1 MTSAEL
7 AEFVAKTRRLFRGEM
22 DEDIFSLAKVRI
34 AGLKIEKCLTA
45 LDNYAL
51 DYGGVRGRF
60 IAAKFFEY
68 YTKITID
75 DQANAESGNRITSIL
90 KRAQS
95 LQDETREVN
104 AEWDAIRREVDQ
116 ADPTEVS
123 NALDLLHSAGW
134 IYPPPDRSRWRKS
147 HLLAVSD
154 IVARRARPNLRGELV
169 GAIERYSHQAPP
181 TKDGTI

>member
-7 AEFVAKTRRLFRGEM
+7 ATFVAKTRQFFRGEM
-22 DEDIFSLAKVRI
+22 DEEIFSLAKVRI
-34 AGLKIEKCLTA
+34 AGLKSETCLTA
-45 LDNYAL
+45 LNEYAL
-51 DYGGVRGRF
+51 AFGGGRGRF
-60 IAAKFFEY
+60 IPSKFFEY
-68 YTKITID
+68 FAKITID
-75 DQANAESGNRITSIL
+75 HEANAESGNRITSIL

-154 IVARRARPNLRGELV
+154 IVAKRARPNLRGELV

-181 TKDGTI
+181 AKEGTI

>member
-7 AEFVAKTRRLFRGEM
+7 ADFVAKTRKFFRGEM
-22 DEDIFSLAKVRI
+22 DEEIFSLAKVRI
-34 AGLKIEKCLTA
+34 AGLKSETCLTA
-45 LDNYAL
+45 LNEYAL
-51 DYGGVRGRF
+51 AFGGGRGRF
-60 IAAKFFEY
+60 IPAKFFEY
-68 YTKITID
+68 HSKLTID
-75 DQANAESGNRITSIL
+75 HQANAESGNRMTSIL
-90 KRAQS
+90 KRAQY

-104 AEWDAIRREVDQ
+104 NEWDEIRREVDQ

-154 IVARRARPNLRGELV
+154 LVARRARPNLRGELV